1 MTFRLLEYFDFERKK
16 SLLHNLDPRGKL
28 LFVITASCLVI
39 YLNDLIPQ
47 LLALLFFIPFVFLGG
62 FFKRWFLSLIYL
74 MPFLI
79 IITILN
85 ALLLST
91 SQPTTIALI
100 IIVRLI
106 ILMIIFGLFF
116 QTVSPQDLSQMF
128 VKLKLPYSLAWAI
141 STAYRFLPTL
151 AKETEIITDAQ
162 KARGLQID
170 RGNIFKRIK
179 NFLPLLIPIFASA
192 LRRSWQL
199 AEAIESRGWNATKKR
214 TYLYTLK
221 MNWWDYLFVIFS
233 LGIFSLFLFLII
245 QKPNFP
251 EWMIWYIPEKFEIK
265 RLLTIFWHWLVN
277 LFA

>member
-79 IITILN
+79 IIKILN

-277 LFA
+277 LFP